1 MKQLGILAF
10 LVVLF
15 EASAAANPY
24 LLKPGEPP
32 TKLRV
37 ATSAVTGGFVHFYSG
52 LDYGIF
58 EKYGLKCEHVYI
70 RGQSP
75 ALAALANDQVQ
86 FNYGAADG
94 SLPGLAAGVEAK
106 FVASPLVKLPYVMVA
121 RKEIRRPED
130 LKGKS
135 IGVTRPGDLSAR
147 LSRQVVRKFGL
158 TTDEVTIHPIGGSQT
173 ERYQAMVGNVVQAI
187 LVTPPL
193 DIRAKSDGF
202 NIIYRLIDLEIPFI
216 YSSLITNYRMLRERP
231 EIVQRMVAAL
241 AETVYFVE
249 KNPDKAKAAIAKA
262 MRVKDEEALQS
273 SYNVYAKEIVDRT
286 MVVPGKSVSEAVDIA
301 RETGT
306 LVRRKPEELYDN
318 SFVNNLEKSGFL
330 ERALGQRKLPAIK
343 FNRPILVESFA
354 TKPVSIPPFGKGRP
368 GGIFVSCRNDPRYL
382 QAPGFVINSAA

>member
-15 EASAAANPY
+15 EASAIANPY

-94 SLPGLAAGVEAK
+94 SLPGIAAGVDAK

-158 TTDEVTIHPIGGSQT
+158 TTDDVTIHPIGGSQQ

-193 DIRAKSDGF
+193 DVRAKSDGF
-202 NIIYRLIDLEIPFI
+202 NVIYRLIDLDIPFI

-231 EIVQRMVAAL
+231 ETVQRMVAAL
-241 AETVYFVE
+241 AETIYFVE

-286 MVVPGKSVSEAVDIA
+286 MVVPAKSVSEAVDIA

-306 LVRRKPEELYDN
+306 VVRRKPEELYDN
-318 SFVNNLEKSGFL
+318 TFVNNLEKTGFL
-330 ERALGQRKLPAIK
+330 KEIWGSENYRR
-343 FNRPILVESFA
+343 
-354 TKPVSIPPFGKGRP
+354 
-368 GGIFVSCRNDPRYL
+368 
-382 QAPGFVINSAA
+382 

>member
-1 MKQLGILAF
+1 MKNPAVLVILFA
-10 LVVLF
+10 LLIPLSV
-15 EASAAANPY
+15 SANPY
-24 LLKPGEPP
+24 LPKPGDRP
-32 TKLRV
+32 TSIRI
-37 ATSAVTGGFVHFYSG
+37 ATSAVTGGFVQLYTG
-52 LDYGIF
+52 LDNGIF

-94 SLPGLAAGVEAK
+94 SLPGLAAGVDAK

-130 LKGKS
+130 LKGKA

-158 TTDEVTIHPIGGSQT
+158 TTDDVTIHPIGGSQQ

-193 DIRAKSDGF
+193 DVRAKSDGF
-202 NIIYRLIDLEIPFI
+202 NVIYRLIDLDIPFI
-216 YSSLITNYRMLRERP
+216 YSSLITNYKMLRERP

-241 AETVYFVE
+241 AESVWFVE

-273 SYNVYAKEIVDRT
+273 SFNVYAKEIVDRT
-286 MVVPGKSVSEAVDIA
+286 MMVPGKSISEAVEIA

-306 LVRRKPEELYDN
+306 IIRKKPEELYDN
-318 SFVNNLEKSGFL
+318 SFVINLEKSGFL
-330 ERALGQRKLPAIK
+330 KELW
-343 FNRPILVESFA
+343 
-354 TKPVSIPPFGKGRP
+354 
-368 GGIFVSCRNDPRYL
+368 GGENYRR
-382 QAPGFVINSAA
+382 

>member
-1 MKQLGILAF
+1 MAFLLAF
-10 LVVLF
+10 QGSVF
-15 EASAAANPY
+15 ANPF
-24 LLKPGEPP
+24 LPRAGEPP
-32 TKLRV
+32 IMLRV
-37 ATSAVTGGFVHFYSG
+37 ATSAVTGGFVHLYTG
-52 LDYGIF
+52 LENGIF

-94 SLPGLAAGVEAK
+94 SLPGLAAGVDAK

-147 LSRQVVRKFGL
+147 LSRQVVRKSGL
-158 TTDEVTIHPIGGSQT
+158 TADDVTIHPIGGSQQ

-193 DIRAKSDGF
+193 DARARSDGF
-202 NIIYRLIDLEIPFI
+202 NVIYRLVDLDIPFI

-231 EIVQRMVAAL
+231 ETVQRMVAAL
-241 AETVYFVE
+241 AETIYFVE
-249 KNPDKAKAAIAKA
+249 KNPEKAKAAIAKA
-262 MRVKDEEALQS
+262 MRIKDEEALQS

-286 MVVPGKSVSEAVDIA
+286 MMVPGKSISEAVEIA
-301 RETGT
+301 RDSGT
-306 LVRRKPEELYDN
+306 IIRKKPEELYDN
-318 SFVNNLEKSGFL
+318 SFVINLEKSGFL
-330 ERALGQRKLPAIK
+330 KELWGSENYRR
-343 FNRPILVESFA
+343 
-354 TKPVSIPPFGKGRP
+354 
-368 GGIFVSCRNDPRYL
+368 
-382 QAPGFVINSAA
+382 

>member
-1 MKQLGILAF
+1 MMKLCFRAI
-10 LVVLF
+10 LVVLLL
-15 EASAAANPY
+15 AATTSANPY
-24 LLKPGEPP
+24 QPKAGERP
-32 TKLRV
+32 TTLRV
-37 ATSAVTGGFVHFYSG
+37 ATSAVTGGFVHFYAG

-58 EKYGLKCEHVYI
+58 EKYGLKCEHIYI

-75 ALAALANDQVQ
+75 ALAALAGDQLQ
-86 FNYGAADG
+86 FTYGAADG

-106 FVASPLVKLPYVMVA
+106 VVASPLVKLPYVLIA
-121 RKEIRRPED
+121 RKDIRRPED

-193 DIRAKSDGF
+193 DIRAKHDGF
-202 NIIYRLIDLEIPFI
+202 NVIYRLVDLEIPFI
-216 YSSLITNYRMLRERP
+216 YSSLLTNYKMLRERP
-231 EIVQRMVAAL
+231 ETVQRMVAAL
-241 AETVYFVE
+241 AESVYFVE
-249 KNPDKAKAAIAKA
+249 KNPDKAKASIAKA
-262 MRVKDEEALQS
+262 MRVKDDEALQS
-273 SYNVYAKEIVDRT
+273 SYNVYAKEIVDRS

-306 LVRRKPEELYDN
+306 LVRKKPEELYDN

-330 ERALGQRKLPAIK
+330 KELWGSENYRR
-343 FNRPILVESFA
+343 
-354 TKPVSIPPFGKGRP
+354 
-368 GGIFVSCRNDPRYL
+368 
-382 QAPGFVINSAA
+382 

>member
-1 MKQLGILAF
+1 MNLGIRATIICLF
-10 LVVLF
+10 LSVT
-15 EASAAANPY
+15 ASANPY
-24 LLKPGEPP
+24 LPRAGERP
-32 TKLRV
+32 TTLRV

-58 EKYGLKCEHVYI
+58 EKYGLKCEHIYI

-75 ALAALANDQVQ
+75 ALAALAGDQLQ
-86 FNYGAADG
+86 FTYGAADG

-106 FVASPLVKLPYVMVA
+106 IVASPLVKLPYVMVA
-121 RKEIRRPED
+121 RKDVRRPED

-147 LSRQVVRKFGL
+147 LSRQVVRKFGM
-158 TTDEVTIHPIGGSQT
+158 TTDEVTIHPIGGSQS

-193 DIRAKSDGF
+193 DVRAKSDGF
-202 NIIYRLIDLEIPFI
+202 NIIYRLVDLEIPFI
-216 YSSLITNYRMLRERP
+216 YSSLLTNYKMLRERP

-286 MVVPGKSVSEAVDIA
+286 MVVPAKSVSEAVEIA

-330 ERALGQRKLPAIK
+330 KEIWGNENYRR
-343 FNRPILVESFA
+343 
-354 TKPVSIPPFGKGRP
+354 
-368 GGIFVSCRNDPRYL
+368 
-382 QAPGFVINSAA
+382 

>member
-94 SLPGLAAGVEAK
+94 SLPGLAAGVDAK

-216 YSSLITNYRMLRERP
+216 YSSLITNYKMLRERP

-330 ERALGQRKLPAIK
+330 KELWGTENYRR
-343 FNRPILVESFA
+343 
-354 TKPVSIPPFGKGRP
+354 
-368 GGIFVSCRNDPRYL
+368 
-382 QAPGFVINSAA
+382 